1 MRRSKTLEK
10 IRNGG
15 WVLSTAVAVGGSRIA
30 ELAGYVGFD
39 CLWLDMEHKPCS
51 QMDVFHMIQGA
62 RVNDTDCLV
71 RIRKQGYLDYFRAFE
86 DGAAGI
92 MVPHVK
98 SKEEAEWIVQN
109 AKYAPVGR
117 RGRDFAGAD
126 SCFMLDDVAEN
137 ARNALNATFVM
148 LQIEDPEA
156 LDCIDDIASVPGV
169 DAFFIG
175 PGDLSSSLG
184 VKNGSPE
191 LDEAIKLVAAAAKR
205 HGKWWGLP
213 VGSTAAGQKYLD
225 MGALFLNYSS
235 DLGAIVREFK
245 RAYAEFSVLKPN
257 K

>member
-1 MRRSKTLEK
+1 
-10 IRNGG
+10 
-15 WVLSTAVAVGGSRIA
+15 
-30 ELAGYVGFD
+30 
-39 CLWLDMEHKPCS
+39 
-51 QMDVFHMIQGA
+51 
-62 RVNDTDCLV
+62 
-71 RIRKQGYLDYFRAFE
+71 
-86 DGAAGI
+86 

-137 ARNALNATFVM
+137 ARNALNETFVM

-225 MGALFLNYSS
+225 MGAQFLNYSS

-245 RAYAEFSVLKPN
+245 RSYAEFSVLKPN